1 MAFVGDFTHP
11 ITSYIVATLD
21 MVETE
26 PSAGATKPPANTC
39 VGKTMGIDKEQNKK
53 YN

>member
-1 MAFVGDFTHP
+1 M
-11 ITSYIVATLD
+11 VATFD

-39 VGKTMGIDKEQNKK
+39 VDKTMGIDKEQNKK